1 MQIYVQK
8 VWSTDNESF
17 FFKFFVTGEGFTKC
31 TGVNVGL
38 TNICSMLTKMDCY
51 NAGGGCCATYSDGT
65 GTVSIAEKT
74 SEELCG
80 YCFTGEPGTLEA
92 TLEGTEWIINV
103 CYSVILRIN
112 HNLYYMVLHIH
123 CGITVLILL

>member
-1 MQIYVQK
+1 MSEYEASHARIFPGTWPETESRYKDFRTK
-8 VWSTDNESF
+8 VWSNNEMF
-17 FFKFFVTGEGFTKC
+17 FQTLCYVSILGEGFTKC

-38 TNICSMLTKMDCY
+38 TNICSMLAKMDCY

-92 TLEGTEWIINV
+92 TLEGTECI
-103 CYSVILRIN
+103 
-112 HNLYYMVLHIH
+112 
-123 CGITVLILL
+123 